1 MEAKRSIERVAE
13 LLKKY
18 RYACIVVLVGILLMT
33 LPIGTVKKETQAA
46 EGKTMQE
53 PSMEERL
60 TSILSQIRGAG
71 KVSVMLTVAAG
82 AETVFQSDQGSSGQK
97 DTVTVTDKDRNQSG
111 LVVQVL
117 PPRYMGA
124 LIVCQGA
131 DDPQVRLAV
140 SAAVS
145 SLTGLGADKISIVR
159 MK

>member
-33 LPIGTVKKETQAA
+33 LPIGTVKKETKAA

-82 AETVFQSDQGSSGQK
+82 EETVFQSDQGSSGQK

-117 PPRYMGA
+117 PPRYRGA